1 MSLEINSIYQ
11 FLVNVIKKNL
21 QIFISLIIL
30 IAITKTI
37 SIIPPLLLGKIVDTL
52 GTSEFKITAI
62 DRLVG
67 QFALI
72 AIISFMIIP
81 VQEYYLSKFTQEN
94 ILDASKKWV
103 QEILKKDFFNFSG
116 LRIGEVLKLTER
128 GIEAHERLLYFVITS
143 ALPLIIEFL
152 VFAGALLWVA
162 DITILV
168 ITILISIIHLTI
180 TYFLVNWRRKQI
192 DDVNSAEDRVSG
204 GLAEVIS
211 NGFIIKVENAEKSAV
226 KNLSKDFAQYAKSSI
241 KLSISGSIVTCSQ
254 NLLLSL
260 GTVLMLFY
268 GARSVQS
275 ETLSIGALI
284 AAFSLSSSFLRTV
297 NGLGESYR
305 FLVQFMADV
314 KPFFY
319 LLSRQKFERSGQQ
332 LSQISEL
339 TLLPLK
345 FIIEGSKNQGEF
357 RINKAISFKKGEKI
371 AIIGASGSGK
381 SLFLST
387 VSGLNSNS
395 RDFILFDG
403 LKLSDV
409 SSTSHLLLIRYCHQ
423 KPFIMSGNI
432 FEAVF
437 LGNSP
442 EYNQVKLNS
451 LLQELKLPDDVVSG
465 ERYLREDAQNLSG
478 GEAKRLALARILL
491 KPGEFNFL
499 DEPTASVD
507 KSTEG
512 LVWDIIFRELSSKT
526 VICVTH
532 DLNVIKRFDRVLLI
546 SNGDIVEDGSP
557 EKVIASKAYIEF
569 QQFEFANRPKARRR
583 ICT

>member
-1 MSLEINSIYQ
+1 MTLEINSIYQ
-11 FLVNVIKKNL
+11 FLVQVIKKNF
-21 QIFISLIIL
+21 QIFISLTVL
-30 IAITKTI
+30 IAITKII

-62 DRLVG
+62 DQLIG

-72 AIISFMIIP
+72 AIVSFMIIP

-103 QEILKKDFFNFSG
+103 REILKKDFFNFSG
-116 LRIGEVLKLTER
+116 LRIGEVLKVTER
-128 GIEAHERLLYFVITS
+128 GIEAHERLLYFVITL

-162 DITILV
+162 DITILI
-168 ITILISIIHLTI
+168 ITILVSIIHLTT
-180 TYFLVNWRRKQI
+180 TYFLINWRRKQI
-192 DDVNSAEDRVSG
+192 DDVNSAEDQVSG

-211 NGFIIKVENAEKSAV
+211 NGFIIKVENAEKSVV

-241 KLSISGSIVTCSQ
+241 KLSISGSIITCSQ

-260 GTVLMLFY
+260 ATVLMLFY

-275 ETLSIGALI
+275 EALSIGALI

-339 TLLPLK
+339 TLLPLN
-345 FIIEGSKNQGEF
+345 FITEGNKNQGEF
-357 RINKAISFKKGEKI
+357 RINKPISFKKGEKV
-371 AIIGASGSGK
+371 AIIGLSGSGK

-387 VSGLNSNS
+387 VSGLKSNS

-409 SSTSHLLLIRYCHQ
+409 SSTSHLFLIRYCHQ

-432 FEAVF
+432 FDAVF
-437 LGNSP
+437 LGNLP

-507 KSTEG
+507 KSTQG
-512 LVWDIIFRELSSKT
+512 YVWDIIFRELSSKT

-532 DLNVIKRFDRVLLI
+532 DLDVIERFDRVLLI

-569 QQFEFANRPKARRR
+569 QQFEFANK
-583 ICT
+583 